1 MCTSPGFCAT
11 DMTTEIRTV
20 RPNLYSCYSGAFRIY
35 QIAMNKE
42 ATSDVFYQRMRK
54 SDYDNCGEE
63 LPFDD
68 AYLEE
73 DDC

>member
-1 MCTSPGFCAT
+1 
-11 DMTTEIRTV
+11 
-20 RPNLYSCYSGAFRIY
+20 
-35 QIAMNKE
+35 MNKE